1 MNDLSMVNTAEI
13 IREKGTNRSQFF
25 KGVVDKYTWA
35 GIGSSY
41 L

>member
-1 MNDLSMVNTAEI
+1 MIVDPELYRERAEI

-25 KGVVDKYTWA
+25 RGTGAEY
-35 GIGSSY
+35 G